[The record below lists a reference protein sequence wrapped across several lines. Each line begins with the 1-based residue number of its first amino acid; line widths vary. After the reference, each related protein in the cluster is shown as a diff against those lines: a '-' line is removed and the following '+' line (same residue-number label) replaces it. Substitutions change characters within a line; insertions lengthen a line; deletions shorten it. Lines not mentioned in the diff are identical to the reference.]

1 MRNQLL
7 KLQKFNSTKTER
19 IIGEIFKKRHIRFK
33 AKQIIGGREIDFI
46 VGKKAIEIDGR
57 SHARIDTAKDTM
69 LVKEGYTPLHIS
81 EGIKNLKDL
90 EKNLINLIS
99 Q

>member
-19 IIGEIFKKRHIRFK
+19 VIGEIFKKRHIKFK
-33 AKQIIGGREIDFI
+33 AKQIIAGREIDFI
-46 VGKKAIEIDGR
+46 VGRKAIEIDGI
-57 SHARIDTAKDTM
+57 SHKTHHTAKDTM

-81 EGIKNLKDL
+81 EGIKNLEEL
-90 EKNLINLIS
+90 ERTLINLIS
-99 Q
+99 